1 MINTN
6 SIVTKQKKTNISNIS
21 LKSNLIILDSP
32 SVSES
37 QADLPK
43 DYSTQN
49 HRLHPTLAQNDRQ
62 QSTLA
67 HDFRQQHT
75 QEQDRQQSTLA
86 QDYSQQPTEEQDRQ
100 QSTLAQD
107 FRQQSTLAQDYS
119 QQPTQEHEEPNPIM
133 VQDYTQPIVEQEP
146 GEKPL
151 PSPNHKDY
159 YTNIMLGSNVSNP
172 FIRSN
177 VDAPVDQYRYNVTL
191 PVHHQ
196 ITEADNLNQSP
207 MYSGDIKF
215 I

>member
-1 MINTN
+1 M
-6 SIVTKQKKTNISNIS
+6 
-21 LKSNLIILDSP
+21 KSNLIILDSP
-32 SVSES
+32 SGSKS

-67 HDFRQQHT
+67 QDFRQQHT
-75 QEQDRQQSTLA
+75 Q
-86 QDYSQQPTEEQDRQ
+86 EQDRQ

-133 VQDYTQPIVEQEP
+133 VQDFTQPIMEQDPGEVLS

-151 PSPNHKDY
+151 PSNNICKDY
-159 YTNIMLGSNVSNP
+159 YTNIVLGSNVSNP
-172 FIRSN
+172 LIRSN
-177 VDAPVDQYRYNVTL
+177 VDAPVDQYRYNVAL
-191 PVHHQ
+191 PVQQQ

-207 MYSGDIKF
+207 MYSGEFKF